1 MIHGSLQSFLFEVD
15 LVVNSPTHLSELG
28 FKPPLS
34 RSAPRKSLEAS
45 LHGLRDFLS
54 TVPSFSL
61 TSIDKC
67 SAILLSCKSDARHYE
82 IPKFD
87 NDALALELVD
97 NKLDQHS
104 FFISNPTQDPCS

>member
-1 MIHGSLQSFLFEVD
+1 MIHGSLQSFLFEAD

-34 RSAPRKSLEAS
+34 RSARKSPQAS
-45 LHGLRDFLS
+45 LHGLGDFLRAM
-54 TVPSFSL
+54 PSFSS

-67 SAILLSCKSDARHYE
+67 SASLLSCKSDARHYE
-82 IPKFD
+82 IPEFD
-87 NDALALELVD
+87 NDTLALELVD